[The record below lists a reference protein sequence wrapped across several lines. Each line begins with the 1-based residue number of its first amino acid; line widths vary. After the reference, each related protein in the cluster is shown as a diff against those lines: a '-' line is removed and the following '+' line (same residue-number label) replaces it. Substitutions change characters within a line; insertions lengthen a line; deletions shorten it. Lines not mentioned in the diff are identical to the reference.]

1 MSWLGR
7 SAPRLYGATLARA
20 SKIMAPTSCFSGQV
34 HRLPDAPEAYG
45 AMITRAK
52 AAPAQSPSADLSIYS
67 DAALTRNHSSDAAVV
82 IMRAKSLMNCSHF
95 FLCASNSPALI

>member
-1 MSWLGR
+1 MSEKGGTSWLGR

-20 SKIMAPTSCFSGQV
+20 SKIMAPTSCFTGQV

-52 AAPAQSPSADLSIYS
+52 AAPSQSRSPDLYFRFRDFPCGRRLSES
-67 DAALTRNHSSDAAVV
+67 
-82 IMRAKSLMNCSHF
+82 K
-95 FLCASNSPALI
+95 